1 MNHYRQTDAMMTM
14 DNFGENL
21 VVAIL
26 CVCAFYRALPVAAR
40 SSRSRSGRSSPVL
53 RVGQCTAVQERKGVA
68 TPLTDYICFLFSLL
82 EKNLP
87 LVLDT
92 LFLLLVFCCLPAV

>member
-26 CVCAFYRALPVAAR
+26 CVFVPSIEHY
-40 SSRSRSGRSSPVL
+40 
-53 RVGQCTAVQERKGVA
+53 Q
-68 TPLTDYICFLFSLL
+68 
-82 EKNLP
+82 
-87 LVLDT
+87 
-92 LFLLLVFCCLPAV
+92 